1 MLVEHERFKRFLVTK
16 DGKMIK
22 QDREGNAA
30 KRSGYGVKKSGGTS
44 VSRKEKAIREKA
56 IRLSTDEKKMESKRT
71 ISHRMMNQVIH
82 DNKESF

>member
-1 MLVEHERFKRFLVTK
+1 
-16 DGKMIK
+16 MIK
-22 QDREGNAA
+22 QDREENAA

-44 VSRKEKAIREKA
+44 VSRKEKA